1 MRRFRI
7 LYFLSFF
14 ILMLPCFGNIK
25 WGAGTEE
32 ALKYF
37 GAGYEISDC
46 GGGTVCYTYK
56 NVEKTDIV
64 FTETGLRFL
73 DNKLISWYGA
83 SDINSETAL
92 DIMKEFEQKY
102 GMKFEHIEEGG
113 ISRLFYKNND
123 GEVYVFLMK
132 EDSLYYFTV
141 YYKGAEEI
149 RLEAVKEQ
157 EINRIH
163 PAEKEKIRKDI

>member
-1 MRRFRI
+1 MRKFWI

-92 DIMKEFEQKY
+92 DIMKKFEQKY

-113 ISRLFYKNND
+113 ISRLLYKNDD

-132 EDSLYYFTV
+132 EDPLYYFTV
-141 YYKGAEEI
+141 YYKGTAEI
-149 RLEAVKEQ
+149 KLEAAKEQ
-157 EINRIH
+157 ETERIQQI
-163 PAEKEKIRKDI
+163 EKENTRKDI